1 MKKAY
6 KKSFVLDTNLFK
18 NLVGFDKETNTIQN
32 LYYKDKLLKHIK
44 NHGCKITI
52 YSLIEI
58 LRDEKLDNPNIKNN
72 ILNFNFDVLSSE
84 KNFNFTNI
92 RESFF
97 DVVERQRL
105 LDFSLKHLVQYAS
118 EFYARLLIVPYLY
131 CMYAVDI
138 TMKEKNIKANY
149 YKINNFTHEI
159 IVEITKQL
167 KKAISEKT
175 ENFKKTKMLNV
186 INNAYKWITAI
197 TMKWFNSELNH
208 FGETFELNDLYNAIN
223 SYKNYIVEV
232 DFGISAIDADNSNK
246 AKSRHNFLKIINDS
260 TYKQGQNIYSDS
272 KEDWN
277 KKSISVFI
285 DFIQRTFKSQDK
297 TRVADSYLFS
307 NIYNAYI
314 YHLYDDTGNE
324 NDEKIINLIDTND
337 IVDLL
342 NLFTIQT
349 MPTKNKLLYLT
360 LDGSSISIIN
370 KVYTKAE
377 KETFY
382 DFIKIREIK

>member
-1 MKKAY
+1 
-6 KKSFVLDTNLFK
+6 
-18 NLVGFDKETNTIQN
+18 
-32 LYYKDKLLKHIK
+32 
-44 NHGCKITI
+44 
-52 YSLIEI
+52 
-58 LRDEKLDNPNIKNN
+58 
-72 ILNFNFDVLSSE
+72 
-84 KNFNFTNI
+84 
-92 RESFF
+92 
-97 DVVERQRL
+97 
-105 LDFSLKHLVQYAS
+105 
-118 EFYARLLIVPYLY
+118 
-131 CMYAVDI
+131 MYAVDI

-159 IVEITKQL
+159 IAQITKQL

-208 FGETFELNDLYNAIN
+208 FAETFELNDLYNAIN

-232 DFGISAIDADNSNK
+232 DFGINAIDTDNSNK
-246 AKSRHNFLKIINDS
+246 AKSRHNFFKIINDS
-260 TYKQGQNIYSDS
+260 TYNYGYEVYGGT

-314 YHLYDDTGNE
+314 YHLYDDAGNE

-370 KVYTKAE
+370 KVYTKEE